1 MNEYIRTH
9 IRINSNDEAARLVT
23 ILNSDGTTD
32 KYIIENYDG
41 TERVNARSLMGVI
54 YMCGA
59 HNNDTYLV
67 NDTAYGVYPHGI
79 DDFRALASI
88 D

>member
-1 MNEYIRTH
+1 MEEDIRIH

-23 ILNSDGTTD
+23 ILNGDGSLN
-32 KYIIENYDG
+32 KYMIESYDG
-41 TERVNARSLMGVI
+41 TERINARSLMGVI

-67 NDTAYGVYPHGI
+67 NDTNNGDFPLEI
-79 DDFRALASI
+79 DDFRVF

>member
-1 MNEYIRTH
+1 MEEDIRIH

-23 ILNSDGTTD
+23 ILNGDGSLN
-32 KYIIENYDG
+32 KYIIESYDG
-41 TERVNARSLMGVI
+41 TERINARNLMGVI

-59 HNNDTYLV
+59 HNDDTYLV
-67 NDTAYGVYPHGI
+67 NDTNNGDFPLEI
-79 DDFRALASI
+79 DDFRVF